1 MQLMG
6 LVLGDGCFR
15 VGLRGGQGRGL
26 GRGGGLLF
34 GGGALVGDAGLVLV
48 GRVLVG
54 YEGGRGFLQARGTQ
68 SVNACGWIRSKN
80 KKKKK

>member
-1 MQLMG
+1 MCHFPGRAGRLRERGEGGGLRSVLMQLMG

-15 VGLRGGQGRGL
+15 VCLRGSQGRHL
-26 GRGGGLLF
+26 GHGGGILF

-54 YEGGRGFLQARGTQ
+54 YEGG
-68 SVNACGWIRSKN
+68 
-80 KKKKK
+80 